1 MELNPCDGA
10 TLGAIGLFWGHALNW
25 EDGSELVL
33 RARQLNPRH
42 PDWYYFV
49 DFWTAY
55 RKEDYLGALEVIRK
69 MGSGPHWASYMM
81 RAAVCGQLGE
91 AGSAAESLTEL
102 LRLRPNFANEAR
114 ATLEIWMKP
123 DQLEHTLDGLY
134 KAGLPFDRAPAAMPG
149 VDSVPD

>member
-1 MELNPCDGA
+1 MEHAIGFNPLPDSLGRAMDAARRAVDLAPANAGAHLAVASVYFFLKKYPEFRVSAIRAMELNPCDGA

-25 EDGSELVL
+25 EDASELIL
-33 RARQLNPRH
+33 RARQLHPRH

-81 RAAVCGQLGE
+81 
-91 AGSAAESLTEL
+91 
-102 LRLRPNFANEAR
+102 
-114 ATLEIWMKP
+114 
-123 DQLEHTLDGLY
+123 
-134 KAGLPFDRAPAAMPG
+134 
-149 VDSVPD
+149 